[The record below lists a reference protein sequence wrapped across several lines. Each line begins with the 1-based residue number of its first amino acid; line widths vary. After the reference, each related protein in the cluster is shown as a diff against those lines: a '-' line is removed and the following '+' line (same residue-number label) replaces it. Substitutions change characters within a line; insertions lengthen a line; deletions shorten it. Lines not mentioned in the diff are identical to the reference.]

1 MYPKEAWYCIGLFI
15 FIVAVF
21 HWISVFTS
29 KLQVARR
36 RQMTCN
42 VDSEQIYSRRRSG
55 FAWRHIPLGL
65 INAYRVI
72 AFRWTFEI
80 GKSWSLTMAEVLMTV
95 AYIVFLY
102 IWTFINSASFAT
114 LHMLFAFSQNTSSNR
129 HGWKYF
135 RPCILVQPLWHSSH
149 HSVPANHC
157 AWD

>member
-55 FAWRHIPLGL
+55 FSWRHIPLGL

-102 IWTFINSASFAT
+102 IWTFINSASFAYAIRI
-114 LHMLFAFSQNTSSNR
+114 LS
-129 HGWKYF
+129 KYF
-135 RPCILVQPLWHSSH
+135 
-149 HSVPANHC
+149 
-157 AWD
+157 